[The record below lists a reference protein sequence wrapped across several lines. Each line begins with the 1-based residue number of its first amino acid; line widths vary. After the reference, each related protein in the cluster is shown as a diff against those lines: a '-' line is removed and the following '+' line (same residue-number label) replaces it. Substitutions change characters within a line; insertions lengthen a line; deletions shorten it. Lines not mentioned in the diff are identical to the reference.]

1 MRTAP
6 LVDDGRLFRACLG
19 VFTPVLLLG
28 ALTARAWALPT
39 PPPDL
44 GGALRY
50 KDVEFWAPI
59 DLAAPPPPIVRPDP
73 PPTAH
78 EPLRPRQA
86 GSAAPD
92 APTTRSGLDLA
103 HDLFA
108 PIGTDGAG
116 WDADRRTEDDALARV
131 IGTVQPDA
139 PARGDEVPTFASPQG
154 PAGPVGIGVRD
165 LGGPG
170 SVALEDVNLPTRAP
184 VPRAEGRPEDT
195 AADEEVGDLA
205 AVVRAHRDRIETC
218 VARALAADPHL
229 SGRVS
234 AAWSVTG
241 GRVGDVSVD
250 STVGSP
256 ELEACVAR
264 AVRGFRFAPGSNGD
278 VDRYTWL
285 VSGR

>member
-1 MRTAP
+1 MRPAP

-19 VFTPVLLLG
+19 SFTPVLLLA

-50 KDVEFWAPI
+50 KDVEFWTPV
-59 DLAAPPPPIVRPDP
+59 DLAAPPPPIVHPDAADAPQP
-73 PPTAH
+73 P
-78 EPLRPRQA
+78 RPRAA
-86 GSAAPD
+86 GSDTPD
-92 APTTRSGLDLA
+92 APSARSGLELA
-103 HDLFA
+103 HELFA

-116 WDADRRTEDDALARV
+116 LDADRRTEDEALARA
-131 IGTVQPDA
+131 IGTVQPDVHV
-139 PARGDEVPTFASPQG
+139 RGDALPTFDRPQG
-154 PAGPVGIGVRD
+154 PAGPVAIGIQD
-165 LGGPG
+165 LGSPG
-170 SVALEDVNLPTRAP
+170 SVALEDATVATHAR
-184 VPRAEGRPEDT
+184 VPRAEGRPEET

-234 AAWSVTG
+234 AAWNVTG
-241 GRVGDVSVD
+241 GRVGDVTVD
-250 STVGSP
+250 SSVGSP

-264 AVRGFRFAPGSNGD
+264 AVRGFRFPAGSNGD